1 MRQAVVALASAAATS
16 TATDSH
22 RHHHHRMCCVSNSLA
37 THFSTTYYSYFG
49 TKINKLGSCSHLAGK
64 LFHVTFS
71 NQTDTRD
78 RTTLGGVGRQVGGYN
93 IKTSPDKTNYTP
105 PVSQV
110 FTVCR
115 AALYVTRPILSRD
128 QLKLPELNGEFR
140 AAGRQASKATHVSNP
155 DCFAPSVSVS
165 LRPAIQHSAHLM
177 QSAIRK
183 QLAGWKTSR

>member
-22 RHHHHRMCCVSNSLA
+22 RHHHHRMCCVSNFFG
-37 THFSTTYYSYFG
+37 THFSTTCYSYFG

-93 IKTSPDKTNYTP
+93 IKTSPDKNELYT
-105 PVSQV
+105 SS
-110 FTVCR
+110 
-115 AALYVTRPILSRD
+115 IS
-128 QLKLPELNGEFR
+128 
-140 AAGRQASKATHVSNP
+140 
-155 DCFAPSVSVS
+155 SVHCVPRGS
-165 LRPAIQHSAHLM
+165 LRYTTDTVERP
-177 QSAIRK
+177 
-183 QLAGWKTSR
+183 T